1 MSDAPDRTPSK
12 PLPAWRIGAGVAV
25 LGAFSWFAVLL
36 VPVYLRNLQL
46 QNFLRETPAAS
57 DEMLQQSILSK
68 SHLLGLDITPD
79 RLQIRRPP
87 GGGSTVVRYVIRVTI
102 PLYSVDLHFS
112 SNVGETRR

>member
-1 MSDAPDRTPSK
+1 MSDAPDWTPAK
-12 PLPAWRIGAGVAV
+12 PLPAWRIGAALAV

-57 DEMLQQSILSK
+57 DEMLQQAILNK
-68 SHLLGLDITPD
+68 SHSLGLDITPD
-79 RLQIRRPP
+79 RLRIRRPP
-87 GGGSTVVRYVIRVTI
+87 GGGPTVVRYVIRVTI

-112 SNVGETRR
+112 SNVGEARR

>member
-1 MSDAPDRTPSK
+1 VTDAPERAPSK

-46 QNFLRETPAAS
+46 QDFLRETPAAS
-57 DEMLQQSILSK
+57 DEMLQQAILNK
-68 SHLLGLDITPD
+68 SHSLGLDITPD
-79 RLQIRRPP
+79 HLQIRRPP
-87 GGGSTVVRYVIRVTI
+87 GGGPTSVRYVIRVTI

-112 SNVGETRR
+112 SNVGEARR

>member
-1 MSDAPDRTPSK
+1 VSDAADRSPSK

-46 QNFLRETPAAS
+46 QDFLRETPAAS
-57 DEMLQQSILSK
+57 DEMLQQAILNK
-68 SHLLGLDITPD
+68 SHSLGLDITPD
-79 RLQIRRPP
+79 HLQIRRTP
-87 GGGSTVVRYVIRVTI
+87 GGGPTVVRYVIRVTI

-112 SNVGETRR
+112 SNVGEARR